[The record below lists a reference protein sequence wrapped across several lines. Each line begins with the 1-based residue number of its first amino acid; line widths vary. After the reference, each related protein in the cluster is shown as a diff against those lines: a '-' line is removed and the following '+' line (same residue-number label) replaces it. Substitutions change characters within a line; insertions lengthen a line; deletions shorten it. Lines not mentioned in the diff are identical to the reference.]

1 MLYNNLSLMILEFTM
16 AHGSLIAQ
24 LDYDFIIHIVEAGSH
39 DE

>member
-1 MLYNNLSLMILEFTM
+1 MEFTM

-24 LDYDFIIHIVEAGSH
+24 LDYDFIISIVEAGVH